1 MNRQLLAKASTIACE
16 LESLQLD
23 LTTETLERR
32 FAGIVSS
39 MTMHHIADIPAMFA
53 RFRSL
58 LLPDGFL
65 AIADLETEDG
75 SFHDE
80 DTGVFHKGF
89 DPAAFA
95 SIAEE
100 AGFRNVACRRVG
112 VVEKPGG
119 QYPVFLLTAV
129 HRAQ

>member
-23 LTTETLERR
+23 LTTEPLERR

-53 RFRSL
+53 RFRNL

-65 AIADLETEDG
+65 AIA
-75 SFHDE
+75 
-80 DTGVFHKGF
+80 
-89 DPAAFA
+89 
-95 SIAEE
+95 EE
-100 AGFRNVACRRVG
+100 ADFRNVECRRVG
-112 VVEKPGG
+112 VVEKPRG